1 MHFPELTMRNFVSTR
16 LLPATVAIPTCL
28 AAVLVFTGFV
38 QASDTGRTATPSCAA
53 GTKKSLVTST
63 RTYAADARGFT
74 RIRRTPGGRVFSRFG
89 RLNVNGVRT
98 VFAVLGSVTGARC
111 KAAWYRVLL
120 PLKPHGQTGY
130 VRARDVR
137 LRPLRTRVVV
147 DLSTRRLTVF
157 DRGKR
162 VLGARVAIG
171 SRSTPT
177 PTGRFYVNQR
187 FREANPYGV
196 YGWAAIG
203 ISAFSEVLHGWPQG
217 GPVAIHG
224 TNRPSLLGLPVS
236 NGCIRVSNEK
246 VKRLWRLAPTGT
258 PVLVQA

>member
-1 MHFPELTMRNFVSTR
+1 VG
-16 LLPATVAIPTCL
+16 V
-28 AAVLVFTGFV
+28 VFTESI
-38 QASDTGRTATPSCAA
+38 QASDTGRTARQCSK
-53 GTKKSLVTST
+53 GSSLVTST
-63 RTYAADARGFT
+63 RSYAVDVRRGLVYVH
-74 RIRRTPGGRVFSRFG
+74 RSPGGRAFSRFG
-89 RLNVNGVRT
+89 RWNVNGVPT
-98 VFAVLGSVTGARC
+98 VFAALESVRC
-111 KAAWYRVLL
+111 KAAWYRVLV

-137 LRPLRTRVVV
+137 LRPLRTRLVV
-147 DLSTRRLTVF
+147 DLSTRRLTAF
-157 DRGKR
+157 ERGRR
-162 VLGARVAIG
+162 VLSAKVAIG
-171 SRSTPT
+171 ARSTPT

-187 FREANPYGV
+187 FRDDPQGP

-236 NGCIRVSNEK
+236 NGCIRVSNET

-258 PVLVQA
+258 PVQVQV

>member
-1 MHFPELTMRNFVSTR
+1 VN
-16 LLPATVAIPTCL
+16 
-28 AAVLVFTGFV
+28 
-38 QASDTGRTATPSCAA
+38 
-53 GTKKSLVTST
+53 LVTPT
-63 RTYAADARGFT
+63 RSYAVDVRARLTHVFRG
-74 RIRRTPGGRVFSRFG
+74 PGGRAFARFG
-89 RLNVNGVRT
+89 RFNVNGVPT
-98 VFAVLGSVTGARC
+98 VFAALGAVTGCRV
-111 KAAWYRVLL
+111 AWYRVLV

-137 LRPLRTRVVV
+137 LRPLRTRLVV
-147 DLSTRRLTVF
+147 DLSTRRLTAF
-157 DRGKR
+157 DRGRRILSAK
-162 VLGARVAIG
+162 VAIG
-171 SRSTPT
+171 ARSTPT

-187 FREANPYGV
+187 FRDDPSGP

-236 NGCIRVSNEK
+236 NGCIRVSNET

-258 PVLVQA
+258 PVQVQV